1 MGNKQMEIRFVK
13 ILMFFAMLNIKI
25 KTEKITG
32 NMTKIIKITDCL
44 KPEKKEIF
52 KMTYQSD
59 SNLWFV
65 TFKCVNDAI
74 PLGLNNE
81 SIPLRSLYYCDKETN
96 EYVRKNKGPRQLLK
110 DVHCSDDD
118 SNKYDNE
125 TEKYDDDSDKYD
137 DDIEKYVEDIQKTEE
152 KKKKV
157 TEKKKLKTGKIA
169 FVTFILFMALMALIL
184 LIYFYPFMMNG
195 CQYLKIPNSYL
206 LVKPKISSLQTVTA
220 TEMMPSPMNQPAN
233 FYPLLTNDPQ
243 TYEQSQR
250 QNEEM
255 KRQNYVQPPVIDE
268 MQQRII

>member
-96 EYVRKNKGPRQLLK
+96 EYVRKNKGPRP
-110 DVHCSDDD
+110 DEVR
-118 SNKYDNE
+118 
-125 TEKYDDDSDKYD
+125 
-137 DDIEKYVEDIQKTEE
+137 
-152 KKKKV
+152 
-157 TEKKKLKTGKIA
+157 
-169 FVTFILFMALMALIL
+169 MALE
-184 LIYFYPFMMNG
+184 
-195 CQYLKIPNSYL
+195 LKLPGE
-206 LVKPKISSLQTVTA
+206 VPKQKVGA
-220 TEMMPSPMNQPAN
+220 SPP
-233 FYPLLTNDPQ
+233 D
-243 TYEQSQR
+243 
-250 QNEEM
+250 
-255 KRQNYVQPPVIDE
+255 KK
-268 MQQRII
+268 

>member
-1 MGNKQMEIRFVK
+1 MG
-13 ILMFFAMLNIKI
+13 FFAMLNIKI

-44 KPEKKEIF
+44 KPDKKEIF

-81 SIPLRSLYYCDKETN
+81 SIPLRSLYY
-96 EYVRKNKGPRQLLK
+96 
-110 DVHCSDDD
+110 SD
-118 SNKYDNE
+118 KYDDEIEKYDEDSDKYNDE
-125 TEKYDDDSDKYD
+125 TEKYDDDSDKYND
-137 DDIEKYVEDIQKTEE
+137 ETEKYIEDIQKTEE

-157 TEKKKLKTGKIA
+157 TGKKKKGTEKKKLKTGKIA

-195 CQYLKIPNSYL
+195 CQFLKIPNSYL

>member
-1 MGNKQMEIRFVK
+1 MG
-13 ILMFFAMLNIKI
+13 
-25 KTEKITG
+25 
-32 NMTKIIKITDCL
+32 
-44 KPEKKEIF
+44 
-52 KMTYQSD
+52 
-59 SNLWFV
+59 
-65 TFKCVNDAI
+65 
-74 PLGLNNE
+74 
-81 SIPLRSLYYCDKETN
+81 
-96 EYVRKNKGPRQLLK
+96 
-110 DVHCSDDD
+110 CSDDD
-118 SNKYDNE
+118 SNKYDDE

-137 DDIEKYVEDIQKTEE
+137 DEIEKYDEDSDKYNDEIEKYIEDIQKTEE

-157 TEKKKLKTGKIA
+157 TGKKKKGTEKKKLKTGKIA

-220 TEMMPSPMNQPAN
+220 TEMMPSPMNQPAP
-233 FYPLLTNDPQ
+233 FYPLLTNDPP

-255 KRQNYVQPPVIDE
+255 KRQNYVQPPFIDE